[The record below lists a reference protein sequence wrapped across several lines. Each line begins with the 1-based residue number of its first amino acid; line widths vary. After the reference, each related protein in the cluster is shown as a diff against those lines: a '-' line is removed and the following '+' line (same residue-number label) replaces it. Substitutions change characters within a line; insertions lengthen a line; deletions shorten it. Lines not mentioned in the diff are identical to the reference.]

1 MEKVQ
6 LPECGGTETGGGP
19 ATIRPGDP
27 GNAAG
32 GASSATPHPTGGHRV
47 GGPVA
52 TRAGAGRDPVDAG
65 RAAATFAAFALN
77 EHGVPPEHG
86 HASKS

>member
-1 MEKVQ
+1 VA
-6 LPECGGTETGGGP
+6 TG
-19 ATIRPGDP
+19 
-27 GNAAG
+27 
-32 GASSATPHPTGGHRV
+32 S

-52 TRAGAGRDPVDAG
+52 TRAGAGRDPADAG